1 MSLRNFIQ
9 IAMTVMVNVCVF
21 FLPESPWKK
30 RREYLQWYFL
40 TRNWYKRRKGD
51 QQLVSRVSNNQ
62 DFVFTTSNHNLLLPT
77 FKSDNC
83 TQTQTRG
90 KDTFL
95 LHFLRSKKLQCLG
108 NRTRRVRLQGGVN
121 CWQHSCGV
129 VITIYMYIFTK
140 CSLSVFWMFILSLT
154 YCVST
159 DSYNLSV
166 CHDCS

>member
-1 MSLRNFIQ
+1 MWSRDGDKIFRISTKDKTKKTYFLNLKDSLILWLKFLKVQNIAFYSYILSRLLLIANFVWKKYKIKPVDISQ
-9 IAMTVMVNVCVF
+9 KFYSDSHDCNGNVCVF

-83 TQTQTRG
+83 T
-90 KDTFL
+90 
-95 LHFLRSKKLQCLG
+95 
-108 NRTRRVRLQGGVN
+108 
-121 CWQHSCGV
+121 
-129 VITIYMYIFTK
+129 
-140 CSLSVFWMFILSLT
+140 
-154 YCVST
+154 
-159 DSYNLSV
+159 
-166 CHDCS
+166 